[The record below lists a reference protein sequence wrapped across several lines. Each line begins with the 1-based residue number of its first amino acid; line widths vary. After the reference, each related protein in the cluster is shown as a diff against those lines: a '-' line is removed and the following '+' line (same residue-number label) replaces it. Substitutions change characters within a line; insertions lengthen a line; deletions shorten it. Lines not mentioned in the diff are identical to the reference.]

1 MSVLTWQDWLD
12 IVTERGLIP
21 AGADPDLA
29 ADLLRR
35 FGVAYDPAQLDA
47 HAAARDAYHDMQ
59 ARPGGAV
66 PAFITDAI
74 RTWDFAP
81 ASAALSSMQ
90 AALSTADQVTTI
102 LPAVEARGGRV
113 EQAVLAATSQAD
125 LDAAVA
131 LAERQKTMAIDVLDA
146 IGDLDEPRDSLQELG
161 LSGVVLPDGSEA
173 IAAVEA
179 IDSDAASAQVD
190 EIRSTLGGA
199 REVGTQRAA
208 MIGGGIAAAVLLVV
222 AVITGAFL
230 VRHQHPVPAASPTMD
245 A

>member
-1 MSVLTWQDWLD
+1 M
-12 IVTERGLIP
+12 
-21 AGADPDLA
+21 A
-29 ADLLRR
+29 
-35 FGVAYDPAQLDA
+35 
-47 HAAARDAYHDMQ
+47 
-59 ARPGGAV
+59 
-66 PAFITDAI
+66 
-74 RTWDFAP
+74 
-81 ASAALSSMQ
+81 
-90 AALSTADQVTTI
+90 TI
-102 LPAVEARGGRV
+102 LPAVEADGGRV

-179 IDSDAASAQVD
+179 IDADTASAQVD

-199 REVGTQRAA
+199 RDVGTQRAA
-208 MIGGGIAAAVLLVV
+208 MIGGAIVAATLLVGLLILGV
-222 AVITGAFL
+222 VV
-230 VRHQHPVPAASPTMD
+230 VRRRRRRPAGVDPAGP